1 MKKHL
6 LSVAA
11 GLAGGLVGTL
21 FIRQMMKLGPKLP
34 RSFQLKVH
42 GDPTDVV
49 WDKTEELIGRPI
61 PAETRHRLAPALSY
75 LYGMTGPLVLGAV
88 AHKLGRGSLGRT
100 LGAGAVMGGIVWA
113 VGALGWMP
121 RSGVAEP
128 IQRQPLQ
135 ATANQL
141 VGHTAYGVLSA
152 LPVALVE
159 RYV

>member
-21 FIRQMMKLGPKLP
+21 FVRELTKLGPKLP
-34 RSFQLKVH
+34 RSFQPKFH
-42 GDPTDVV
+42 GDPTEVV

-61 PAETRHRLAPALSY
+61 PAETRHRWAPALAY
-75 LYGMTGPLVLGAV
+75 LYGVTGPLVLGAA

-100 LGAGAVMGGIVWA
+100 LAAGAVMGGIVWA
-113 VGALGWMP
+113 VGSLGWLP
-121 RSGVAEP
+121 RAGVAEP
-128 IQRQPLQ
+128 IQRQPPL

-159 RYV
+159 RFV